1 MAYQALY
8 RKWRPMIFD
17 DVIGQEHITTTIKNE
32 ILNNKTSHAYLFT
45 GTRGTGKTSTAKIF
59 SRAVNCLNPKD
70 GNPCNEC
77 EICKGILSERILD
90 VIEIDAASNTGVDN
104 IRDIIDQ
111 TKYAA
116 AESRCRVYIID
127 EVHMLSAGAFNALLK
142 TLEEPTQGVIF
153 ILATTEIHKV
163 PATIMSRCQRF
174 DFKTINIT
182 DIVSRIK
189 YILAQEEINAHD
201 EAVHYVAQLGE
212 GSMRDSLSILDQ
224 CLAFKNNNLTYE
236 DVVDTVGA
244 IDSTFLYDIAE
255 CIAEG
260 NPAKAVSIFEQC
272 IADGKNTDYFADG
285 LMEVYRAT
293 LLYKISGNIEYAGL
307 KASNTQKL
315 ASKYTDEKLMYCVEI
330 ITKLLNDI
338 KFASSPKVYI
348 EMALIKMASP
358 LLDDSN
364 AAILARI
371 ADLEQGLVIGASGV
385 NHKTT
390 YPDSYYEPP
399 TEDLPWESD
408 ADFSGEPAPIDG
420 AVYMEEATAE
430 ETVANEKNDTPD
442 ITPTGN
448 SALVCNNWAELENA
462 IMNDGGITLY
472 MAVRG
477 ARPTPYG
484 DNVHL
489 VFDTAEKR
497 DACAKGGNREKIEE
511 YIKKVFS
518 VDVRVDFY
526 TKNQLPKEEI
536 AEGNDFF
543 GKIEQFSKDFPENIE
558 LYEN

>member
-8 RKWRPMIFD
+8 RKWRPMVFD
-17 DVIGQEHITTTIKNE
+17 DVVGQQHITATIKNE
-32 ILNNKTSHAYLFT
+32 ILNNKISHAYLFT

-189 YILAQEEINAHD
+189 YILENENIASDDA
-201 EAVHYVAQLGE
+201 AVRYVAQLGD

-224 CLAFKNNNLTYE
+224 CLAFKENNLTYE

-244 IDSTFLYDIAE
+244 IDNTFLYNIACSIADGNAADAVSVFE
-255 CIAEG
+255 RCIAE
-260 NPAKAVSIFEQC
+260 
-272 IADGKNTDYFADG
+272 GKNTDYFAEG
-285 LMEVYRAT
+285 LLEVYRST
-293 LLYKISGNIEYAGL
+293 LLYKISGNLEYAGL
-307 KASNTQKL
+307 KSENTQKT
-315 ASKYTDEKLMYCVEI
+315 AEKYTAEKLMYCIEV

-338 KFASSPKVYI
+338 KFSSAPKVYI

-358 LLDDSN
+358 ALDDSN
-364 AAILARI
+364 AAVLARI
-371 ADLEQGLVIGASGV
+371 SELENNIKSGKVVSVKEAKDIAEPFEVGAEEIPV
-385 NHKTT
+385 
-390 YPDSYYEPP
+390 PD
-399 TEDLPWESD
+399 DLPWE
-408 ADFSGEPAPIDG
+408 EPPAP
-420 AVYMEEATAE
+420 VEENAAADV
-430 ETVANEKNDTPD
+430 TVPVDAQTKYSGKSNM
-442 ITPTGN
+442 
-448 SALVCNNWAELENA
+448 VCENWSEVENA
-462 IMNDGGITLY
+462 IMSDGSITLY
-472 MAVRG
+472 MALRG
-477 ARPTPYG
+477 VRPTPAG
-484 DNVHL
+484 DNLHL
-489 VFDTAEKR
+489 VFNDAESR
-497 DACAKGGNREKIEE
+497 DRCAKGDNKAKIEE
-511 YIKKVFS
+511 YIRQVFGFDINIECYS
-518 VDVRVDFY
+518 
-526 TKNQLPKEEI
+526 KNQVIDAKP
-536 AEGNDFF
+536 AENGDFF
-543 GKIEQFSKDFPENIE
+543 GKIEQFSRDFPENIE
-558 LYEN
+558 IYEN

>member
-8 RKWRPMIFD
+8 RKWRPMVFD
-17 DVIGQEHITTTIKNE
+17 DVVGQQHITSTIKNE
-32 ILNNKTSHAYLFT
+32 ILNNKISHAYLFT

-59 SRAVNCLNPKD
+59 SRAVNCLNPED

-189 YILAQEEINAHD
+189 YILENENIVADDA
-201 EAVHYVAQLGE
+201 AVRYVAQLGD

-224 CLAFKNNNLTYE
+224 CLAFKENNLTYE

-244 IDSTFLYDIAE
+244 IDNTFLYNIACSIAE
-255 CIAEG
+255 GSAADAVSVFERCIAE
-260 NPAKAVSIFEQC
+260 
-272 IADGKNTDYFADG
+272 GKNTDYFAEG
-285 LMEVYRAT
+285 LLEVYRST
-293 LLYKISGNIEYAGL
+293 LLYKISGNLEYAGL
-307 KASNTQKL
+307 KSENTQKT
-315 ASKYTDEKLMYCVEI
+315 AEKYTAEKLMYCIDV

-338 KFASSPKVYI
+338 KFSSAPKVYI

-358 LLDDSN
+358 ALDDSN
-364 AAILARI
+364 AAVLARI
-371 ADLEQGLVIGASGV
+371 AELENNIKSGKAVSVKEVNDIAEPAKIGIEEIPV
-385 NHKTT
+385 
-390 YPDSYYEPP
+390 PD
-399 TEDLPWESD
+399 DLPWEEPPAPVEENAS
-408 ADFSGEPAPIDG
+408 ADVAAPID
-420 AVYMEEATAE
+420 EQP
-430 ETVANEKNDTPD
+430 K
-442 ITPTGN
+442 
-448 SALVCNNWAELENA
+448 SAGKSNMVCENWSEVENA
-462 IMNDGGITLY
+462 IMTDGSITLY
-472 MAVRG
+472 MALRG
-477 ARPTPYG
+477 VRPTPAG
-484 DNVHL
+484 DSLHL
-489 VFDTAEKR
+489 VFNDAESR
-497 DACAKGGNREKIEE
+497 DRCAKGDNKTKIEE
-511 YIKKVFS
+511 YIRQVFGFDINIEYYS
-518 VDVRVDFY
+518 
-526 TKNQLPKEEI
+526 KNQVSDAKP
-536 AEGNDFF
+536 AENGDFF
-543 GKIEQFSKDFPENIE
+543 GKIEQFSREFPENIE
-558 LYEN
+558 IYEN

>member
-8 RKWRPMIFD
+8 RKWRPMVFD
-17 DVIGQEHITTTIKNE
+17 DVIGQQHITATIKNE
-32 ILNNKTSHAYLFT
+32 ILNNKISHAYLFT

-116 AESRCRVYIID
+116 SESRCRVYIID

-189 YILAQEEINAHD
+189 YILENENITADDA
-201 EAVHYVAQLGE
+201 AVRYVAQLGD

-224 CLAFKNNNLTYE
+224 CLAFKENNLTYE

-244 IDSTFLYDIAE
+244 IDSTFLYDIAQS
-255 CIAEG
+255 IAEA
-260 NPAKAVSIFEQC
+260 NAAEAVSVFERC
-272 IADGKNTDYFADG
+272 IADGKNTDYFAEG
-285 LMEVYRAT
+285 LLEVYRST
-293 LLYKISGNIEYAGL
+293 LLYKISGNLEYAGL
-307 KASNTQKL
+307 KSENTQKT
-315 ASKYTDEKLMYCVEI
+315 AEKYTAEKLMYCIDV

-338 KFASSPKVYI
+338 KFSSAPKVYI

-358 LLDDSN
+358 ALDDSN
-364 AAILARI
+364 AAVLARI
-371 ADLEQGLVIGASGV
+371 AELESNIKSGKTIAV
-385 NHKTT
+385 NQT
-390 YPDSYYEPP
+390 DDFSEPP
-399 TEDLPWESD
+399 YEYVPEDVPDFEELTWDEPSASAEGSIDESTDLPKNND
-408 ADFSGEPAPIDG
+408 APQTSGKSN
-420 AVYMEEATAE
+420 M
-430 ETVANEKNDTPD
+430 
-442 ITPTGN
+442 
-448 SALVCNNWAELENA
+448 VCENWSEVENA
-462 IMNDGGITLY
+462 IMSDGSITLY
-472 MAVRG
+472 MALRG
-477 ARPTPYG
+477 ARPTPAG
-484 DNVHL
+484 DNLHL
-489 VFDTAEKR
+489 VFKDAESR
-497 DACAKGGNREKIEE
+497 DRCAKGDNKTKISE
-511 YIKKVFS
+511 YIRRVFGFDINVEYYS
-518 VDVRVDFY
+518 
-526 TKNQLPKEEI
+526 KNQIPDSKPVEN
-536 AEGNDFF
+536 GDFF

-558 LYEN
+558 IYEN